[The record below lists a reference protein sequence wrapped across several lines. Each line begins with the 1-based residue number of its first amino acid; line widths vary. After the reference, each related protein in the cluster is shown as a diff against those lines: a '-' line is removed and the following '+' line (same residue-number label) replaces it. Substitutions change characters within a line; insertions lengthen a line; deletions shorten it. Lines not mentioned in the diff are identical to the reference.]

1 MEKKHILDEIVR
13 MAQQN
18 NDKPL
23 GKARFEAE
31 TGIKESDWSGKY
43 SVRWSDAVRE
53 AGFSPNTMQKSY
65 DQEWLLERLISLIR
79 ELDHFPV
86 RNEVR
91 LKTRTD
97 KTFPNEKTFQRLG
110 SKAELANKIVEYCA
124 ARTGYEDIIQV
135 CSPLSAAAGTSKPE
149 QGSPH
154 TPTFGYVYLMK
165 SGRYYKIGRSN
176 SLGRREYELG
186 IQLPEPAKTIHCIKT
201 DDPPGIEAY
210 WHGRFEAKRKGGEWF
225 ELSRDDV
232 QAFRRRKFM

>member
-13 MAQQN
+13 MAQLN
-18 NDKPL
+18 NGQPL
-23 GKARFEAE
+23 GKNRFEAE
-31 TGIKESDWSGKY
+31 TGIKESDWSGRY
-43 SVRWSDAVRE
+43 WVRWSDAVRE
-53 AGFSPNTMQKSY
+53 AGFSPNTMQTSY
-65 DQEWLLERLISLIR
+65 DKEWLLERLISLIR
-79 ELDHFPV
+79 ELGHFPV
-86 RNEVR
+86 RNELR

-124 ARTGYEDIIQV
+124 TRTGYEDIIQV
-135 CSPLSAAAGTSKPE
+135 CNPLTAAAGTSRPE
-149 QGSPH
+149 QGSLH
-154 TPTFGYVYLMK
+154 TPTFGYVYLIK

-186 IQLPEPAKTIHCIKT
+186 IKLPEAAKTIHSIKT

-210 WHGRFEAKRKGGEWF
+210 WHERFKAKRKGGEWF

-232 QAFRRRKFM
+232 QAFKRRKFM

>member
-1 MEKKHILDEIVR
+1 

-18 NDKPL
+18 NGQPL
-23 GKARFEAE
+23 GKKRFEAE
-31 TGIKESDWSGKY
+31 TGLKESDWSGKY
-43 SVRWSDAVRE
+43 WIRWSDAVRE

-65 DQEWLLERLISLIR
+65 NQEWLLERLIFLIR
-79 ELDHFPV
+79 ELGHFPV
-86 RNEVR
+86 RNELR
-91 LKTRTD
+91 LKTWTD

-110 SKAELANKIVEYCA
+110 NKAELANKIVEYCS
-124 ARTGYEDIIQV
+124 ARIGYEDVIKT
-135 CSPLSAAAGTSKPE
+135 CSPLSAAAGTSRPG
-149 QGSPH
+149 QGSPA

-186 IQLPEPAKTIHCIKT
+186 IQLPKPARIIHSIKT

-225 ELSRDDV
+225 ELSREDV